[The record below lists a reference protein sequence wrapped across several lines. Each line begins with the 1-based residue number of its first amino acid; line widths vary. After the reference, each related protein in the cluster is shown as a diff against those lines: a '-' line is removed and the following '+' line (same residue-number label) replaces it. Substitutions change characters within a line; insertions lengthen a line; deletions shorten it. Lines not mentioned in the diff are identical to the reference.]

1 MDTKTVKLF
10 AEYNGKTN
18 QAMNRLIDGLTGE
31 QWDHAFSGYY
41 PTIHAL
47 CNHLYVSDFA
57 WLKRFGNL
65 RPFQYL
71 EDELFQAQLTLS
83 SRALVDQRDYLAKRP
98 VLDAKMAALASEL
111 TDDDLAATLTYH
123 NFKGVEQRRNLGGL
137 LLHMFNHGTHHRG
150 MISLY
155 LDSLG
160 VENDYSNLF
169 HLV

>member
-10 AEYNGKTN
+10 AEYNQKTN
-18 QAMNRLIDGLTGE
+18 QAMNRLIEGLTPE
-31 QWDHAFSGYY
+31 QWDHAFAGYY

-57 WLKRFGNL
+57 WLKRFGNH
-65 RPFQYL
+65 RAFHYL
-71 EDELFQAQLTLS
+71 EDALFQAQLTLS
-83 SRALVDQRDYLAKRP
+83 SDALADQRDYLEKRA
-98 VLDAKMAALASEL
+98 VLDAKLTALASEV
-111 TDDDLAATLTYH
+111 TDADLAATLTYA

-137 LLHMFNHGTHHRG
+137 LLHLFNHGTHHRG

-155 LDSLG
+155 LESLG
-160 VENDYSNLF
+160 IENDYSSLF

>member
-18 QAMNRLIDGLTGE
+18 QAMNRLVEGLAPE

-47 CNHLYVSDFA
+47 CNHLYVSDVS
-57 WLKRFGNL
+57 WLKRFGNH
-65 RPFQYL
+65 RPFHYL
-71 EDELFQAQLTLS
+71 EDPLFQVQLTLS
-83 SRALVDQRDYLAKRP
+83 SQVLADQRDYLAKRAI
-98 VLDAKMAALASEL
+98 LDGKIAALAGEV
-111 TDDDLAATLTYH
+111 TDDDLAATLTYQ
-123 NFKGVEQRRNLGGL
+123 NFRGVEQRRNLGGL
-137 LLHMFNHGTHHRG
+137 ILHMFNHGTHHRG

-155 LDSLG
+155 LESLG
-160 VENDYSNLF
+160 IANDYSSLF